1 MERAEIVER
10 CNSDRLDPESTTRAE
25 DPHGDLSPV
34 RDEQSPDRHGRTL
47 CSVGSCY
54 TLRAVIR
61 FIVRTAIVLLGNAV
75 GLIVASLVLDDFSID
90 VTGFIVS
97 LIIFTV
103 AVALMTPF
111 LASTMRRNQSS
122 SSAMGGVALISTF
135 VALLITDIFTD
146 GVSISGIGTWIG
158 ATVVV
163 WVGSLLA
170 VFILPYLG
178 LKKYLDERRV

>member
-1 MERAEIVER
+1 M
-10 CNSDRLDPESTTRAE
+10 
-25 DPHGDLSPV
+25 
-34 RDEQSPDRHGRTL
+34 
-47 CSVGSCY
+47 
-54 TLRAVIR
+54 IR

-75 GLIVASLVLDDFSID
+75 GLIVASLVLDGFNID
-90 VTGFIVS
+90 VTGFVIS
-97 LIIFTV
+97 LIVFTV

-135 VALLITDIFTD
+135 VALLITEVFTD

-178 LKKYLDERRV
+178 LKKYLDERRA

>member
-1 MERAEIVER
+1 MQ
-10 CNSDRLDPESTTRAE
+10 L
-25 DPHGDLSPV
+25 
-34 RDEQSPDRHGRTL
+34 
-47 CSVGSCY
+47 GSCY
-54 TLRAVIR
+54 RLRAVIR

-75 GLIVASLVLDDFSID
+75 GLIVASLVFDDFSID

-103 AVALMTPF
+103 SVALMTPF

-135 VALLITDIFTD
+135 VALVITDVFSD

-163 WVGSLLA
+163 WLGALLA

>member
-1 MERAEIVER
+1 M
-10 CNSDRLDPESTTRAE
+10 
-25 DPHGDLSPV
+25 
-34 RDEQSPDRHGRTL
+34 
-47 CSVGSCY
+47 GSGY
-54 TLRAVIR
+54 TLRAGIR

-75 GLIVASLVLDDFSID
+75 GLIVASLVLDGFSID
-90 VTGFIVS
+90 VTGFILS

-122 SSAMGGVALISTF
+122 PSAIGGVALISTF
-135 VALLITDIFTD
+135 VALLITAILSD
-146 GVSISGIGTWIG
+146 GVSISGIGAWIG

>member
-1 MERAEIVER
+1 M
-10 CNSDRLDPESTTRAE
+10 
-25 DPHGDLSPV
+25 
-34 RDEQSPDRHGRTL
+34 
-47 CSVGSCY
+47 
-54 TLRAVIR
+54 
-61 FIVRTAIVLLGNAV
+61 RTAIALLGNAV
-75 GLIVASLVLDDFSID
+75 GLIVASLVLDGFSID

-122 SSAMGGVALISTF
+122 PSAIGGVALISTF
-135 VALLITDIFTD
+135 VALLITDILSD
-146 GVSISGIGTWIG
+146 GVSISGIGSWIG

-170 VFILPYLG
+170 VFILPFLG
-178 LKKYLDERRV
+178 LRKYLDERRV